1 MRNKKYVKY
10 TSKFFAILMSAVLA
24 GGAAVPVHAKEQKRE
39 DKTETVYV
47 NSDAEGTVD
56 QVVVSEWLQN
66 HDGSS
71 TLHDYSNLSGIKN
84 IKGEETFTQD
94 ADGNLV
100 WDADGNDIYYQGETE
115 EELPVSMKVSYY
127 LDGQKISPEE
137 LAGKSGRVKIR
148 FDYYNHSQEKVKVK
162 GTDYE
167 IQTPFTMVT
176 AMVLPADIF
185 TNIQVTNGQVM
196 ADGDKN
202 IVVGLAFPGLS
213 DNLQLED
220 SDMFSDITIPD
231 YVEVTADAKDFSL
244 ALTLTAA
251 STGVLDEIN
260 QGDFGDVEHL
270 QEDLDKLTD
279 ASKQLKNGS
288 GELVDGLETL
298 STSFDSYTTGV
309 SDVDAGVKE
318 LKKGLKTL
326 DSKKDDLSDGATDL
340 HDGLKTLKE
349 GTKALKDGL
358 KQYTGGVTSLDTGL
372 QTANSGAQALN
383 KGADTLQAGM
393 KSYVDGA
400 SALKN
405 GIDSLY
411 TKVSAMGDISFPD
424 KDSQAAV
431 QNAAEKLEEDAKILQ
446 KNANEITKA
455 VETLNNLSA
464 DVKSYNEEVEQ
475 KFSDAKAALN
485 DVDKAASAQANQQIS
500 EQEDDLSNKATKQAV
515 EQAKQAVDS
524 QQDLTADEKQALKD
538 ALNSAI
544 AVSVDVNNVTV
555 DGTAKE
561 AKEALGDAPV
571 FDVSEVNVN
580 LSDMES
586 LLTDMKTQAAVLE
599 TFANNSSQLVDAT
612 KSLPALT
619 DGVTALKNG
628 ADELTQNNDTLL
640 SGMETLTDGLDDLAE
655 GISTMKTGAAQLT
668 DNNKS
673 LNNGADAADKGADQ
687 LKDGSK
693 ELKKG
698 IYAYTKGVGTA
709 FGGASQLAD
718 GTAKLQGAGSL
729 LTDGIDQLLSGAGT
743 LSDGMTEFDKDG
755 IGKLASFA
763 GDDLQD
769 VVHRLKAVKKA
780 DKSYTSFGGK
790 QADASGSVRFIIE
803 TGAIE
808 ADGEE

>member
-1 MRNKKYVKY
+1 MRNKKYVRY

-71 TLHDYSNLSGIKN
+71 TLHDYSNLSEIKN

-115 EELPVSMKVSYY
+115 EELPVSVKVSYY

-137 LAGKSGRVKIR
+137 LAGKSGQVKIR

-244 ALTLTAA
+244 SLTLTAA

-260 QGDFGDVEHL
+260 QGDFGDVGHL
-270 QEDLDKLTD
+270 KEDLDKLTD

-288 GELVDGLETL
+288 GELLDGLETL

-340 HDGLKTLKE
+340 HDGLKSLKE

-411 TKVSAMGDISFPD
+411 TQVSAMGDISLPD

-431 QNAAEKLEEDAKILQ
+431 QNAAEQLEEDAKILQ
-446 KNANEITKA
+446 KNADEITKA
-455 VETLNNLSA
+455 VKTLNNLSA

-515 EQAKQAVDS
+515 EQAKQAVES
-524 QQDLTADEKQALKD
+524 QQLTADEKQALED
-538 ALNSAI
+538 ALDSAI

-555 DGTAKE
+555 DGAAEE
-561 AKEALGDAPV
+561 AKKVLGDAPV
-571 FDVSEVNVN
+571 FNVSEVNVN
-580 LSDMES
+580 LSNMES

-612 KSLPALT
+612 KSLPALM

-628 ADELTQNNDTLL
+628 ADQLTQNNDTLL
-640 SGMETLTDGLDDLAE
+640 SGMKTLTDGLDDLSE

-780 DKSYTSFGGK
+780 DKRYTSFGGK

-808 ADGEE
+808 AAGEE